1 MTPCIGIRH
10 EDEKL
15 LERRAPLTPE
25 QVRTLTEDHAID
37 VQVQPSNIRAIAE
50 QEYVQAGAKI
60 SEDLSACPVIFGLKE
75 IPAQDLLS
83 DKVYIFF
90 SHTIKGQSYNMEM
103 LNRILQLGCT
113 LIDYETITDPD
124 GRRLI
129 FFGRHAGLAGM
140 IETLSAL
147 GKRLSWEGIHNPFE
161 KIRRP
166 VEYPDLATAKAKIA
180 RAGRKLAAK
189 GLPQSLTPMIFGF
202 AGYGHVSRGAQE
214 IFELLPFQEID
225 PSEIAEIAEGP
236 EHFTDVIYMAVFKEE
251 HMVEPVN
258 PGDHFDLQDYYDH
271 PQKYRSKFAAYLPHL
286 TVLMN
291 CIYWDEQYPR
301 LVTKSDVQRLYG
313 QGTQPR
319 LRIIGDISCDIEGS
333 IECTVRAT
341 HSDNPIYVY
350 EPATGQILD
359 GYEGQGPVILAVS
372 NLPTELPRDSSR
384 EFGRILLSYVPQIVG
399 ADFSVAFEQCQLPP
413 AIKKAVIVYNGKL
426 TERYRY
432 LEEYVEK

>member
-1 MTPCIGIRH
+1 MTPCIGIRR

-37 VQVQPSNIRAIAE
+37 VQVQPSDTRAIAE

-75 IPAQDLLS
+75 IPVQELLS

-180 RAGRKLAAK
+180 RAGRKLASK
-189 GLPQSLTPMIFGF
+189 GLPQS
-202 AGYGHVSRGAQE
+202 
-214 IFELLPFQEID
+214 
-225 PSEIAEIAEGP
+225 
-236 EHFTDVIYMAVFKEE
+236 
-251 HMVEPVN
+251 
-258 PGDHFDLQDYYDH
+258 
-271 PQKYRSKFAAYLPHL
+271 
-286 TVLMN
+286 
-291 CIYWDEQYPR
+291 
-301 LVTKSDVQRLYG
+301 
-313 QGTQPR
+313 
-319 LRIIGDISCDIEGS
+319 
-333 IECTVRAT
+333 
-341 HSDNPIYVY
+341 
-350 EPATGQILD
+350 
-359 GYEGQGPVILAVS
+359 
-372 NLPTELPRDSSR
+372 
-384 EFGRILLSYVPQIVG
+384 
-399 ADFSVAFEQCQLPP
+399 
-413 AIKKAVIVYNGKL
+413 
-426 TERYRY
+426 
-432 LEEYVEK
+432 